1 MATLKKIINPKT
13 SELIDEAIVIWFE
26 GPNSYTGE
34 DMLEIHVHGSKAVVN
49 EIQNILS
56 NFDECRLAEPGEFTK
71 IAFHN
76 NKINL
81 LKAESIGDLIASET
95 DYKENTK
102 IMSGKIQKSLIFG
115 EMN

>member
-1 MATLKKIINPKT
+1 
-13 SELIDEAIVIWFE
+13 
-26 GPNSYTGE
+26 
-34 DMLEIHVHGSKAVVN
+34 MLEIHVHGSKAVVN

-71 IAFHN
+71 LAFHN

-95 DYKENTK
+95 ELQRKQALK
-102 IMSGKIQKSLIFG
+102 IMSGKSS
-115 EMN
+115 E